1 MSYDSDTLLELDLA
15 DFGARR
21 EEILARFETLM
32 GEKAVTE

>member
-1 MSYDSDTLLELDLA
+1 MTA
-15 DFGARR
+15 TRCWNWTWR